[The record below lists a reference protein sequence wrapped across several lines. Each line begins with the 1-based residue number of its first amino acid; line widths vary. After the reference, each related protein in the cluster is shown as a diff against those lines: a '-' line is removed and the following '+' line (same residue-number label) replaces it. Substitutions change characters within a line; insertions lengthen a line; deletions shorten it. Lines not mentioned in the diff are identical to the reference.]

1 MRFLLSASDRCN
13 FFSTSNGSESDDIHT
28 FTVGATYFGNLF
40 CEHSE
45 HNVVCV
51 KRTVKTVWLAE
62 VTNPFITQDGKMRTV
77 ENWKLP
83 RRSTIHWSDDW
94 RGPMEYA
101 KI

>member
-1 MRFLLSASDRCN
+1 MRFLLSASARYS
-13 FFSTSNGSESDDIHT
+13 FSTSNGSESDDIHT

-51 KRTVKTVWLAE
+51 KHTAKTVWLAE
-62 VTNPFITQDGKMRTV
+62 VTNPFITQDGKMHTV

-101 KI
+101 NI